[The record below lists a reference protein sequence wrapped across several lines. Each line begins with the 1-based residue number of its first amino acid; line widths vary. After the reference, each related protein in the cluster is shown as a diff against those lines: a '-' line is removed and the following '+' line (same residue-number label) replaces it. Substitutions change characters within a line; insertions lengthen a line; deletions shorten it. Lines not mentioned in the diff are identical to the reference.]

1 VTSNHPKRPTYH
13 EGAVPRRKGNTMVV
27 DSGRNGGDRC
37 EKPSSPS
44 DAPVLPDITTTDE
57 RSVGWG
63 DDPEEQERDGEWYRR
78 ERPPHHE

>member
-13 EGAVPRRKGNTMVV
+13 EGAVPRREGNTMVV

-37 EKPSSPS
+37 EKPSSSS
-44 DAPVLPDITTTDE
+44 DAPVLPDMTADE

>member
-1 VTSNHPKRPTYH
+1 
-13 EGAVPRRKGNTMVV
+13 MVV

-37 EKPSSPS
+37 EKPSSSS
-44 DAPVLPDITTTDE
+44 DAPVLPDITADE

-63 DDPEEQERDGEWYRR
+63 DDPEEQKRDGEWYRR

>member
-1 VTSNHPKRPTYH
+1 
-13 EGAVPRRKGNTMVV
+13 MVV
-27 DSGRNGGDRC
+27 DSGRKGGNRRK
-37 EKPSSPS
+37 KPSSTDPP
-44 DAPVLPDITTTDE
+44 ALPDTSADE

>member
-1 VTSNHPKRPTYH
+1 MTSNHPKRPTYH
-13 EGAVPRRKGNTMVV
+13 EWAVPRREGNTMVV

-37 EKPSSPS
+37 EKPSSSS
-44 DAPVLPDITTTDE
+44 DAPVLPDITTDE

>member
-1 VTSNHPKRPTYH
+1 VTSNHPKRLTYH
-13 EGAVPRRKGNTMVV
+13 EWAVPRREGNTMVV
-27 DSGRNGGDRC
+27 DSGRKGDDRC
-37 EKPSSPS
+37 EKPSSSS
-44 DAPVLPDITTTDE
+44 DAPVLPDITTDE

>member
-1 VTSNHPKRPTYH
+1 MTSNHPKRPTYH
-13 EGAVPRRKGNTMVV
+13 EGAVPRREGNTMVV

-37 EKPSSPS
+37 EKPSSSS
-44 DAPVLPDITTTDE
+44 DAPVLPDITADE

-63 DDPEEQERDGEWYRR
+63 DDPEEQERDGEWFRR

>member
-1 VTSNHPKRPTYH
+1 
-13 EGAVPRRKGNTMVV
+13 MVV
-27 DSGRNGGDRC
+27 DSGRNGGDQC
-37 EKPSSPS
+37 VKSSSSS

-78 ERPPHHE
+78 ECPPHHE